1 MWRPPSRLDGRSSR
15 RLLGG
20 TDRELLGLAVPA
32 LGALLAE
39 PAFLLAD
46 SAIIG
51 RLGTAQLAGLGIASA
66 VMLNAVFL
74 CIFLAHGT
82 TAAVARRAGA
92 GDLRRAYTLG
102 IDGIFSGGVV
112 GHPLPS
118 PSWYVPMLAA
128 GQSSYQT

>member
-1 MWRPPSRLDGRSSR
+1 MRRPPSTPDGRSSR
-15 RLLGG
+15 RSLGG
-20 TDRELLGLAVPA
+20 TDSELLGLAIPA

-46 SAIIG
+46 SAIVG
-51 RLGTAQLAGLGIASA
+51 HLGTAQLAGLSIASA

-82 TAAVARRAGA
+82 TAAVARQAGA

-102 IDGIFSGGVV
+102 IAGIWLG
-112 GHPLPS
+112 L
-118 PSWYVPMLAA
+118 
-128 GQSSYQT
+128 